1 MVHSHTNPLFDTA
14 VFKLC
19 ALCGTLGF
27 VLIIFFKALPVLV
40 PCCPALPAL
49 FWFGERHYVCD
60 MGGISLKHKIW
71 KKPAVSS
78 TKYNG
83 YVESWSILISPLKPF
98 FSGRKINETDHGCT
112 HLCRDRERERQQHL
126 KLSNL
131 LDSCSLFALFSCLY
145 LVIVCTQLK
154 ACSHIQWPASPLT
167 IISGPSESGTS
178 FHSGTPEPFHLK
190 HSWMPVALKPTVT
203 CHLLHSQPTRMC
215 T

>member
-98 FSGRKINETDHGCT
+98 FSGRKINDTDHGCT
-112 HLCRDRERERQQHL
+112 HLCRDRERETTAPEAV
-126 KLSNL
+126 KLTRL
-131 LDSCSLFALFSCLY
+131 ML
-145 LVIVCTQLK
+145 IVCTVFMLIFSHCLHTVESLQSHPVTSITINHYKWTLWEWNQLP
-154 ACSHIQWPASPLT
+154 QWHTRTLAS
-167 IISGPSESGTS
+167 EAFMDASGTKA
-178 FHSGTPEPFHLK
+178 H
-190 HSWMPVALKPTVT
+190 
-203 CHLLHSQPTRMC
+203 CHLSSAA
-215 T
+215 